1 MTPQDHNK
9 TIGIIYS
16 LLGGAVALVFCVFL
30 VIAVKVGLSNPSDH
44 KDSLP
49 LWEMAST
56 LFGAS
61 LLLSIAWGLFKKK
74 RWARIFALIL
84 SGILVWLVPLGTAL
98 AAYTWW
104 FMHSDGAK
112 QLYSG
117 HPL

>member
-1 MTPQDHNK
+1 MTPHDHNK

-16 LLGGAVALVFCVFL
+16 FLGGAVAVVFCVFL
-30 VIAVKVGLSNPSDH
+30 VMAVKASLSTSVGH

-49 LWEMAST
+49 LWEMGST

-84 SGILVWLVPLGTAL
+84 TGLLVWLVPLGTAL

-104 FMHSDGAK
+104 FMHSDGGK
-112 QLYSG
+112 QLYSR